1 MYIYDNPCLL
11 YFLLIIDYII
21 YHRDCLYVHV
31 FLLDEQIKM
40 IGGETRKENHIGR
53 NVSIPK
59 FILMIF
65 LKMCDDR
72 RFFLIFFSS

>member
-40 IGGETRKENHIGR
+40 IGGDIVRRERKITLVGE
-53 NVSIPK
+53 
-59 FILMIF
+59 
-65 LKMCDDR
+65 
-72 RFFLIFFSS
+72 FSLSH

>member
-31 FLLDEQIKM
+31 FLLDEQIKNDR
-40 IGGETRKENHIGR
+40 GGETRKENHIGR

-65 LKMCDDR
+65 LKMCEMTR
-72 RFFLIFFSS
+72 RVPSK